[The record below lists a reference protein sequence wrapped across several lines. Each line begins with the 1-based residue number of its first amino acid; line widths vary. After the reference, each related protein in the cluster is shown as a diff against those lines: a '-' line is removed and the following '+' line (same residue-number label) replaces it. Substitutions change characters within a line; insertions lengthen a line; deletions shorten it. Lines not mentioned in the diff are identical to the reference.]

1 MENKKTGASA
11 CLNKPRYGEGHIFIW
26 CENYCRRILYIDI
39 LYVEASRSYCEFH
52 LIDGSRVTL
61 SWRMRI
67 VEQILPTDT
76 FIRVHQSFILNWH
89 YVDSYVG
96 NSARIGEQWFPLG
109 RVYRSRLLDVL
120 HFPQISRL
128 NSKMEL

>member
-76 FIRVHQSFILNWH
+76 FIRVHH
-89 YVDSYVG
+89 G
-96 NSARIGEQWFPLG
+96 
-109 RVYRSRLLDVL
+109 SRLGGFIVPACWMYCIFRKFLG
-120 HFPQISRL
+120 
-128 NSKMEL
+128 

>member
-76 FIRVHQSFILNWH
+76 FIGYTRVLS
-89 YVDSYVG
+89 
-96 NSARIGEQWFPLG
+96 
-109 RVYRSRLLDVL
+109 
-120 HFPQISRL
+120 
-128 NSKMEL
+128 